1 VVILDLVNW
10 EKVGDIDV
18 PGEPHGLVYSPDGRK
33 AYVVQRKLNQV
44 AIIDTVSRKITKTA
58 PAGKRPDMI
67 AISPDGKN
75 LYVTSRDENKLLVLS
90 AADLSRKAEVETGDE
105 PHGVA
110 YRK

>member
-1 VVILDLVNW
+1 M
-10 EKVGDIDV
+10 
-18 PGEPHGLVYSPDGRK
+18 VYSPDGKK
-33 AYVVQRKLNQV
+33 AYIVQRKLNQV
-44 AIIDTVSRKITKTA
+44 AIIDTASQKITKTA

-75 LYVTSRDENKLLVLS
+75 LYVTSRDDNKLLVLS
-90 AADLSRKAEVETGDE
+90 AADLSVKAEVATGDE

>member
-1 VVILDLVNW
+1 
-10 EKVGDIDV
+10 
-18 PGEPHGLVYSPDGRK
+18 LVYSPDGKK

-44 AIIDTVSRKITKTA
+44 AIIDTASRKITKTA

-75 LYVTSRDENKLLVLS
+75 LYITSRDENKLLVLS
-90 AADLSRKAEVETGDE
+90 AADLNLKAEVATGEE
-105 PHGVA
+105 PHGLA

>member
-1 VVILDLVNW
+1 
-10 EKVGDIDV
+10 VGAIDV
-18 PGEPHGLVYSPDGRK
+18 PGEPHGLVYSPDGKK

-44 AIIDTVSRKITKTA
+44 AVLDTASRKISKTA
-58 PAGKRPDMI
+58 QAGKRPDMI

-75 LYVTSRDENKLLVLS
+75 LYITSRDDNKLLVLS
-90 AADLSRKAEVETGDE
+90 SADLGVKAEVATGDE